1 MRLSPSM
8 RKNFLSI
15 RIFYK
20 MKTMFPLV
28 SRMLYHLNG
37 KDSIFYKYEKFF
49 QKKFHSFD
57 QLLRNFFFFVQKN
70 IVNSLS
76 LFLSFLFFFLSL
88 LNFKLGTR
96 QDKFDFLRNSPLHT
110 IDLLNRIHPPSS
122 NFPIFVHASFCNWK
136 RV

>member
-96 QDKFDFLRNSPLHT
+96 QDTRFPSKLSPPYHRSSQSNPL
-110 IDLLNRIHPPSS
+110 PSP